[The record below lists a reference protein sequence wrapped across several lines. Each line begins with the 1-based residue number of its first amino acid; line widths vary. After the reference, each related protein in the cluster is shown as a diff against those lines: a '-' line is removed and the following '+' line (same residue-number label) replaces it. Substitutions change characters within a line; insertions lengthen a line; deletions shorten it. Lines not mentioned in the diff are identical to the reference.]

1 MDLCSPTTT
10 PLPLPPGLVLPVE
23 DCPSISNEVDKMK
36 NTVFCEA
43 LGSLMWLQVTTVRI
57 TSVLEVTRELKY
69 TSCYIVLY
77 MCGTS
82 SC

>member
-1 MDLCSPTTT
+1 MDLCLPTTT
-10 PLPLPPGLVLPVE
+10 PLPPGLVLSVE
-23 DCPSISNEVDKMK
+23 DCPSTPNEVDKMK
-36 NTVFCEA
+36 NTLFCEA

-57 TSVLEVTRELKY
+57 TSALEVTRELKY
-69 TSCYIVLY
+69 TLCYIVLY